1 MKAVLV
7 IDMPEHCYECPLVN
21 YKHCNANY
29 FVRRNHGGNIPYNF
43 SNEYIHEQGRQT
55 WCPLKPL
62 PEKKEHEEEIDYDY
76 GYIDGWND
84 CISTMSGEEENN
96 GLRPLK
102 DDSHEY
108 YGCPSCLHI
117 VSSVQ
122 NYCENCGQKLDW
134 RNVEDIE

>member
-1 MKAVLV
+1 MKAILV
-7 IDMPEHCYECPLVN
+7 IDEMPENCGKCRLADFGECRGTKSYIHMPIKGRPKECPL
-21 YKHCNANY
+21 K
-29 FVRRNHGGNIPYNF
+29 
-43 SNEYIHEQGRQT
+43 S
-55 WCPLKPL
+55 L
-62 PEKKEHEEEIDYDY
+62 PEKKEHEEEVDYDY

-134 RNVEDIE
+134 RNVGDIG